1 MSEPSSSTSSTAGTA
16 TAVAPVPDGY
26 TSLTP
31 FLCVADGNA
40 AIDFYTA
47 AFGATVVMR
56 TDTPA
61 GGVAHAELDFGHG
74 RLQLGD
80 AAEEYGLVAPSA
92 AGREGRDDQGGSDRA
107 THSVCLYLSDV
118 DAVTARAVELGAT
131 LREPPATFVT
141 GDRFASI
148 LDPFGHRWAIMTR
161 VEDVS
166 PEEQER
172 RLSEWAAA
180 QPS

>member
-1 MSEPSSSTSSTAGTA
+1 MTDTQQQSLSA
-16 TAVAPVPDGY
+16 THDVAPVPEGY

-47 AFGATVVMR
+47 AFGASVVSRM
-56 TDTPA
+56 DTPD
-61 GGVAHAELDFGHG
+61 GGVAHAELDFGTG

-80 AAEEYGLVAPSA
+80 AAEAYGLVAPEP
-92 AGREGRDDQGGSDRA
+92 AGA
-107 THSVCLYLSDV
+107 PVNHSLALYLDDT

-131 LREPPATFVT
+131 VREPPTTFVT
-141 GDRFASI
+141 GDRFASVV
-148 LDPFGHRWAIMTR
+148 DPFGHRWSIMTR

-172 RLSEWAAA
+172 RLAEWAATE
-180 QPS
+180 QN

>member
-1 MSEPSSSTSSTAGTA
+1 MSEPSASISSAAGTA

-47 AFGATVVMR
+47 AFGARVVMR
-56 TDTPA
+56 MDTPA
-61 GGVAHAELDFGHG
+61 GGVAHAELDFGNG
-74 RLQLGD
+74 RLQLGE
-80 AAEEYGLVAPSA
+80 AAEEYGLVAPS
-92 AGREGRDDQGGSDRA
+92 RDDQGGSDRA

-131 LREPPATFVT
+131 LREPPSTFVT

-172 RLSEWAAA
+172 RLAEWAASE
-180 QPS
+180 PS

>member
-1 MSEPSSSTSSTAGTA
+1 MTGTPRPTS
-16 TAVAPVPDGY
+16 TAVAPVPPGY

-47 AFGATVVMR
+47 AFGATVASRM
-56 TDTPA
+56 DTPS
-61 GGVAHAELDFGHG
+61 GGVAHAELDFANG
-74 RLQLGD
+74 RLQLGE
-80 AAEEYGLVAPSA
+80 AAEEYGLVAPA
-92 AGREGRDDQGGSDRA
+92 VPDQAGEHRA
-107 THSVCLYLSDV
+107 THSVCLYLPDV

-141 GDRFASI
+141 GDRFASVI
-148 LDPFGHRWAIMTR
+148 DPFGHRWAIMTR
-161 VEDVS
+161 VEEIS

-172 RLSEWAAA
+172 RLAEWAASE
-180 QPS
+180 QG